1 MMFNEYAATNP
12 GSLTFH
18 SHSACGHQATHV
30 KALSY
35 LSTEASDF
43 DRPGTPPCR
52 LCPGR
57 ELD

>member
-18 SHSACGHQATHV
+18 SHSACGHQATYG

-35 LSTEASDF
+35 LSTEA
-43 DRPGTPPCR
+43 
-52 LCPGR
+52 
-57 ELD
+57 